1 MRKFIIDMF
10 SSKEGVSHKRVL
22 GALGFISLI
31 VYMFIYQTDISVE
44 AVEYTTIAY
53 GLGTVA
59 EKFTRKNKKEAEE
72 TPIEQPEIYG

>member
-1 MRKFIIDMF
+1 MF

-22 GALGFISLI
+22 GAIGFISLI
-31 VYMFIYQTDISVE
+31 IYMFMYQTDISVE

-59 EKFTRKNKKEAEE
+59 EKFTKKMGSKSEADQQS
-72 TPIEQPEIYG
+72 IG

>member
-1 MRKFIIDMF
+1 MKKFIIDMF

-44 AVEYTTIAY
+44 AVEYTTIVY

-59 EKFTRKNKKEAEE
+59 EKFSSRKNKEE
-72 TPIEQPEIYG
+72 TEEPVIEQIQE